1 MTRTI
6 TSRWLASGARIRS
19 KRWRVVRSSRS
30 KRVARRHS
38 AARAD
43 PPRPRADQAVLHL
56 LLLPPRPLATAAAVV
71 QWCGRRLDQGRC
83 SGIRPR
89 RRNNSSVPAPRPP
102 PPVMQHCQRQRHR
115 RQRQLPQVWLRR
127 ESQRCARR
135 LETRRGRAR
144 AVARCRRQLRTARR
158 SGVADRSVAQQ
169 SAPCQSPELG
179 ESPTRRLRRPAAVVD
194 DALPPPF
201 PAEGPLWIFS
211 PLMLEAAA
219 GREVAASN
227 VVTLVVVVVVVV
239 VVDDVDGGTPSLR
252 RASAKIRRGRLRREK
267 EENANGG
274 TTWGAEHGSKAK
286 TDGGAHPGEGGGGG

>member
-43 PPRPRADQAVLHL
+43 PPRPRADQAFLHL
-56 LLLPPRPLATAAAVV
+56 LLLPPRPLATAAALV

-89 RRNNSSVPAPRPP
+89 RRNNNNVPAPRPP
-102 PPVMQHCQRQRHR
+102 PPVTQHCQRQRHR
-115 RQRQLPQVWLRR
+115 RQRQLPKVWLRR

-144 AVARCRRQLRTARR
+144 AVA
-158 SGVADRSVAQQ
+158 
-169 SAPCQSPELG
+169 
-179 ESPTRRLRRPAAVVD
+179 AV
-194 DALPPPF
+194 
-201 PAEGPLWIFS
+201 
-211 PLMLEAAA
+211 EAAA
-219 GREVAASN
+219 THSASERGRRQR
-227 VVTLVVVVVVVV
+227 
-239 VVDDVDGGTPSLR
+239 R
-252 RASAKIRRGRLRREK
+252 RATKCPLPVARTRRV
-267 EENANGG
+267 
-274 TTWGAEHGSKAK
+274 
-286 TDGGAHPGEGGGGG
+286 AHPPPPPPRRRRR